1 MDNTRTILFC
11 TLASVFLLSGC
22 AEYRA
27 YRHLDR
33 AVALEANRD
42 RETALAIFQA
52 AVDICPEDAVLRRW
66 LGRAYLRRN
75 QYDAARAEF
84 ETALGLAPDY
94 MRLYRDLAI
103 VNEALEK
110 PEVAIAWL
118 EKAISQVPEHRE
130 SYRDLVSF
138 YLSHDRLSE
147 AQSLLETVVEQ
158 WPKTMWAHFQLGG
171 LYMVLKWPERA
182 EEAYVQVLDIEP
194 KNDNEA
200 GIQARTHG
208 ELGNVYYERKNYER
222 AEEFYKKALEIN
234 PLDDSSL
241 NNLAWIYAIQG
252 IHLREGIRLS
262 QRSLRLRP
270 HTPSYLDTL
279 AELHYRMGN
288 TERAIFII
296 RQAIAL
302 DPDNPEMR
310 AHLHRQLAKFI
321 SGGRGKV

>member
-11 TLASVFLLSGC
+11 ILASALLLSGC

-33 AVALEANRD
+33 AVTLEANGD
-42 RETALAIFQA
+42 HETALAIFQA
-52 AVDICPEDAVLRRW
+52 AVDIDPEDAVLRRW
-66 LGRAYLRRN
+66 LGRAYLRRS
-75 QYDAARAEF
+75 QYDAARVEF
-84 ETALGLAPDY
+84 ETALGLAPNY
-94 MRLYRDLAI
+94 LVLYRDLAA
-103 VNEALEK
+103 VNEALK
-110 PEVAIAWL
+110 MPEVAITWL
-118 EKAISQVPEHRE
+118 EKAILQVPAHRE
-130 SYRDLVSF
+130 SYRDLVSL
-138 YLSHDRLSE
+138 YLAHDQLSE
-147 AQSLLETVVEQ
+147 AQTLLETVVEQ
-158 WPKTMWAHFQLGG
+158 WPKTMWAHFQLGS

-182 EEAYVQVLDIEP
+182 EESYVQALNIEP
-194 KNDNEA
+194 KNDYELD
-200 GIQARTHG
+200 IQARTHG

-222 AEEFYKKALEIN
+222 AEEYYKKALELN

-262 QRSLRLRP
+262 RRSLRLRP
-270 HTPSYLDTL
+270 HTPSYMDTL
-279 AELHYRMGN
+279 AELYYQMGN

-302 DPDNPEMR
+302 NPDNPEIR

>member
-1 MDNTRTILFC
+1 MDNTRTILFSI
-11 TLASVFLLSGC
+11 LASALLLSGC

-33 AVALEANRD
+33 AVTLEANGD

-66 LGRAYLRRN
+66 LGRAYLRRS
-75 QYDAARAEF
+75 QYNAARVEF
-84 ETALGLAPDY
+84 ETALGLAPNY
-94 MRLYRDLAI
+94 LVLYRDLAA
-103 VNEALEK
+103 VNEALK
-110 PEVAIAWL
+110 MPEVAITWL
-118 EKAISQVPEHRE
+118 EKAISQVPAHRE
-130 SYRDLVSF
+130 SYRDLVSL
-138 YLSHDRLSE
+138 YLAHDQLSE
-147 AQSLLETVVEQ
+147 AQSLLETVIEQ
-158 WPKTMWAHFQLGG
+158 WPKTMWAHFQLGS

-182 EEAYVQVLDIEP
+182 EEAYVQALNIEP
-194 KNDNEA
+194 KNDYELD
-200 GIQARTHG
+200 IQARTHG

-222 AEEFYKKALEIN
+222 AEEYYKKALELN

-262 QRSLRLRP
+262 RRSLHLRP
-270 HTPSYLDTL
+270 HTPSYMDTL
-279 AELHYRMGN
+279 AELYYQMGN

-302 DPDNPEMR
+302 DPDNPEIR